1 MSEQSTKPEPVSE
14 PTCRA
19 RVTPWPDATIETV
32 GWDGHLVW
40 MVSGALGN
48 SDHMTVGRCYIQPGG
63 ANPRHYHP
71 NCDEVLHLIQGCLR
85 HTAGDEVVEMTPGD
99 TISIPANVVHNA
111 TNIGEGEAIMV
122 ISFSSADRQTV
133 GE

>member
-1 MSEQSTKPEPVSE
+1 MTEQNV
-14 PTCRA
+14 RA
-19 RVTPWPDATIETV
+19 HLAPWSDATIETV
-32 GWDGHLVW
+32 GWNGHLVW

-48 SDHMTVGRCYIQPGG
+48 SDKLTVGRCYIEPGG

-71 NCDEVLHLIQGCLR
+71 NCDEVLHVIQGRLR
-85 HTAGDEVVEMTPGD
+85 HTAGDEVVEMGPGD

-111 TNIGEGEAIMV
+111 TNIGEEEAVMV
-122 ISFSSADRQTV
+122 ISFSTPDRQTV